1 MNFAWGKISE
11 TIANELGGQREAL
24 LLWIPVFLGLGSAL
38 YFDLAAEPSFTVTGA
53 GLSASVSFWLAM
65 LWRFHRRDE
74 PEKWFLPFLL
84 ASILFW
90 TVLGAS
96 AAQLGTYLVKAPVL
110 VHETRPV
117 LLEGVVIH
125 REAKEDAKGW
135 LFILDDVVIEKWQP
149 EETPRKVRLTF
160 RTKIEADLGE
170 RVRVLAKLHPPSP
183 PVMPGAF
190 DFQRF
195 YFFQGIGALGFA
207 LSEAEILARPEEERH
222 FFLERLRM
230 KISQEINQKVPES
243 VAGIVS
249 ALMTG
254 ERAAIA
260 EEDWKALRLSGLAHI
275 ISISGLHVAMVATP
289 FFFLV
294 RLFLSTIPYI
304 ALRWPIKKIAAFV
317 ALIACLLYVALVVPS
332 VPTYRAMLMTGIAL
346 LAIMLDRSPFSMRM
360 VAFAAGV
367 VLLVFPESIWSASF
381 QMSFGAVVAL
391 VALADF
397 MRPYWLAWN
406 RDSGVLRRIILY
418 VVGALSTTLVASFA
432 TAPFAAYHFQQVAVY
447 SVLAN
452 GLAIPLSSLII
463 MPMLIVSFLLMPFG
477 YADWPLQIMGHGVE
491 WMLVIARGVASL
503 PGAALNLPAIPFSS
517 LVLFSVAALIAFLF
531 EGRLRRLAVFP
542 LVLALLLVGVS
553 SLRDSPDLIVSSEA
567 NLLLVRSGDDLALSS
582 ARTGK
587 FEAETWLRRLGYGP
601 AFKPLYFPREG
612 QLKIGKTAVVA
623 CDGEACRI
631 ETGGKKIVFGKSAYA
646 LAADC
651 AWADL
656 VITPIYFAAPS
667 CSPEKV
673 YDLRRLRK
681 TGAFSLVRGQITTVE
696 ETRGHRPWTEKPTK
710 HTLVVGSDKG
720 R

>member
-1 MNFAWGKISE
+1 VTMSWGKINGA
-11 TIANELGGQREAL
+11 IAGTLGAQREAL

-38 YFDLAAEPSFTVTGA
+38 YFGLDAEPSFAITG
-53 GLSASVSFWLAM
+53 GGISSSLTLWVAM
-65 LWRFHRRDE
+65 FWRFRRRDE

-84 ASILFW
+84 ASTLFW
-90 TVLGAS
+90 TVLGFS
-96 AAQLGTYLVKAPVL
+96 AAQLGTYLVKAPIL
-110 VHETRPV
+110 AHETRPV
-117 LLEGVVIH
+117 LLEGTVIH

-135 LFILDDVVIEKWQP
+135 LFILDDVAIEKWRP
-149 EETPRKVRLTF
+149 DETPQKVRLTF

-170 RVRVLAKLHPPSP
+170 RIRVLAKLHPPSA
-183 PVMPGAF
+183 PVMPMAF

-195 YFFQGIGALGFA
+195 YFFQGIGALGFS
-207 LSEAEILARPEEERH
+207 LGEAKILPRPEEEKH
-222 FFLERLRM
+222 FFLERLRT
-230 KISQEINQKVPES
+230 KISEEINRKLPES

-260 EEDWKALRLSGLAHI
+260 EEDWQALRFSGLAHI

-304 ALRWPIKKIAAFV
+304 ALRWPIKKIAALV
-317 ALIACLLYVALVVPS
+317 ALLACLLYVALVVPS

-381 QMSFGAVVAL
+381 QMSFGAVIAL
-391 VALADF
+391 VAAADF
-397 MRPYWLAWN
+397 MRPYWLEWN
-406 RDSGVLRRIILY
+406 RKSGIFRRIILY
-418 VVGALSTTLVASFA
+418 VVGAVSTTLVASLA
-432 TAPFAAYHFQQVAVY
+432 TAPFSAYHFQQVAVY

-463 MPMLIVSFLLMPFG
+463 MPMLILSFLLMPFG
-477 YADWPLQIMGHGVE
+477 YADWPLRIMGEGVE
-491 WMLVIARGVASL
+491 WMLMIARGVASL
-503 PGAALNLPAIPFSS
+503 PGAVLNLPAIPFSS

-531 EGRLRRLAVFP
+531 EGRLRRGAVLP
-542 LVLALLLVGVS
+542 LVLALILAGVS
-553 SLRDSPDLIVSSEA
+553 SFRDNPDFIVSSEA
-567 NLLLVRSGDDLALSS
+567 NLVLVRSGDEVALSS

-587 FEAETWLRRLGYGP
+587 FEAETWLRRLGYGQD
-601 AFKPLYFPREG
+601 FKPLYFPREG
-612 QLKIGKTAVVA
+612 QLKIGEAVLVS

-631 ETGGKKIVFGKSAYA
+631 ETGGKKIVFGKSPYA

-656 VITPIYFAAPS
+656 VVTPIYFDSPS

-673 YDLRRLRK
+673 YNLRRLKK
-681 TGAFSLVRGQITTVE
+681 TGALALVRGKITTVE
-696 ETRGHRPWTEKPTK
+696 EGRGHRPWTDSSWP
-710 HTLVVGSDKG
+710 
-720 R
+720 

>member
-1 MNFAWGKISE
+1 MNFGWGKIAE
-11 TIANELGGQREAL
+11 TVAEGLGGQREAL
-24 LLWIPVFLGLGSAL
+24 LLWIPAFLGLGSAL
-38 YFDLAAEPSFTVTGA
+38 YFGLAAEPSFAVTGG
-53 GLSASVSFWLAM
+53 GLSSSLALWAAM
-65 LWRFHRRDE
+65 FWRFRHRDE

-90 TVLGAS
+90 TVLGVS
-96 AAQLGTYLVKAPVL
+96 AAQLGTYLVKAPIL

-117 LLEGVVIH
+117 LLEGTVIH

-135 LFILDDVVIEKWQP
+135 LFILDDVAVEKWQP
-149 EETPRKVRLTF
+149 NETPRKVRLTF
-160 RTKIEADLGE
+160 RTKIEAGLGE
-170 RVRVLAKLHPPSP
+170 RIRVLAKLHPPSA

-207 LSEAEILARPEEERH
+207 LSDAETLPKPEEEHR
-222 FFLERLRM
+222 FFLEHLRM
-230 KISQEINQKVPES
+230 KISTEINQKVPS
-243 VAGIVS
+243 NVAGIVS

-260 EEDWKALRLSGLAHI
+260 EEDWNALRLSGLAHI

-304 ALRWPIKKIAAFV
+304 ALRWPIKKIAALV

-391 VALADF
+391 VAAADF

-406 RDSGVLRRIILY
+406 RQSGIFRRIILY
-418 VVGALSTTLVASFA
+418 VGGAVSTTLVASLA
-432 TAPFAAYHFQQVAVY
+432 TAPFSAYHFQQVAVY

-452 GLAIPLSSLII
+452 GLAIPLSSLVI
-463 MPMLIVSFLLMPFG
+463 MPMLILSFLLMPFG
-477 YADWPLQIMGHGVE
+477 GADWPLRIMGEGVE
-491 WMLVIARGVASL
+491 WMLMIARGVASL
-503 PGAALNLPAIPFSS
+503 PGAALTLPAIPFSS
-517 LVLFSVAALIAFLF
+517 LVLFSVAALIALLF
-531 EGRLRRLAVFP
+531 QGRLRRLALVP
-542 LVLALLLVGVS
+542 LVIAAFLAGIGAV
-553 SLRDSPDLIVSSEA
+553 RDVPDLIVSSEA
-567 NLLLVRSGDDLALSS
+567 NLVLVRDGGEVALSS

-587 FEAETWLRRLGYGP
+587 FEAETWLRRLGYGQS
-601 AFKPLYFPREG
+601 FKPLYFPREG
-612 QLKIGKTAVVA
+612 QLKIGQTASVS

-631 ETGGKKIVFGKSAYA
+631 ETGGKKIAFGKSAYA

-651 AWADL
+651 AWADWI
-656 VITPIYFAAPS
+656 VTPIYFDSPS
-667 CSPEKV
+667 CPPEKV
-673 YDLRRLRK
+673 YNLKRLKK
-681 TGAFSLVRGQITTVE
+681 TGAFALVQGQVITVE
-696 ETRGHRPWTEKPTK
+696 ESRGHRPWTEGATQKK
-710 HTLVVGSDKG
+710 
-720 R
+720 